1 MKDKK
6 RFSYLNWIPWIT
18 RASKTSLSGY
28 FSSGLTP
35 MKMASK
41 KMKTKTA
48 AAIVMTRQKDW
59 FRLNLLRMKYGKR
72 RYKVLAIDILKDPF
86 IKT

>member
-1 MKDKK
+1 
-6 RFSYLNWIPWIT
+6 
-18 RASKTSLSGY
+18 
-28 FSSGLTP
+28 

-86 IKT
+86 FQRSTEFTAFLTKSSIVLICNLLSK